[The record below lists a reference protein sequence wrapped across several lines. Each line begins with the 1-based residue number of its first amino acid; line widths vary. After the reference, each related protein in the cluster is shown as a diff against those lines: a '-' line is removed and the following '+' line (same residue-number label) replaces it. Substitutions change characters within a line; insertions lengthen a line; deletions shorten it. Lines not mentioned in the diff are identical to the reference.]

1 MRLMMMI
8 IIIMG
13 HECKCGGLVGRGKE
27 RIPRGEEDGS
37 ALHIYI

>member
-13 HECKCGGLVGRGKE
+13 HECKWGTAMWGVSGK
-27 RIPRGEEDGS
+27 GKGKDTKG
-37 ALHIYI
+37 